1 MLNFDEINGILN
13 AMAEQGILESMVEPI
28 DDPSIQ
34 VDFYD
39 WADVVGLNE
48 EIEPGVVFAV
58 DDYREDFHADEA
70 VGYVSYGD
78 DNPFGD

>member
-1 MLNFDEINGILN
+1 MINFEDVNRMLAEMRDEGTI
-13 AMAEQGILESMVEPI
+13 EPI

-39 WADVVGLNE
+39 WADVVGISD
-48 EIEPGVVFAV
+48 EIEPDTVFSAP
-58 DDYREDFHADEA
+58 DYREDFHADEA
-70 VGYVSYGD
+70 VGYVAYGD

>member
-1 MLNFDEINGILN
+1 MINFEDVNRMLAEMRDEGTI
-13 AMAEQGILESMVEPI
+13 EPI

-48 EIEPGVVFAV
+48 EIEPDVVFAV
-58 DDYREDFHADEA
+58 DDHREDFHADEA
-70 VGYVSYGD
+70 VGYVAYGD